1 MCYHLEASV
10 PVVANAFALVDALL
24 DIAELVRNPSNDP
37 LQWVSLG
44 INLIGVV
51 PVPLGLAR
59 ARMVLRPVLHLTR
72 QKLRRNPRANLGA
85 VFLEILEGHLHA

>member
-1 MCYHLEASV
+1 MRYHLEASV

-24 DIAELVRNPSNDP
+24 DIAELV
-37 LQWVSLG
+37 
-44 INLIGVV
+44 
-51 PVPLGLAR
+51 R

-85 VFLEILEGHLHA
+85 VFLEILEGHLHANLRG